1 MIKLTLTDEQAK
13 IVARACEF
21 YARIRLGQF
30 NEITWNIL
38 TLNRDVSCDDFCE
51 RRDNADRCLLE
62 ARKFIYPELHGAGH
76 SYGIGKFKDAD
87 LSFDVYQV
95 IRPFFGDDRTPF
107 SYYELPK
114 CEKCDEE

>member
-21 YARIRLGQF
+21 YARIMMGQF
-30 NEITWNIL
+30 NEIVWH
-38 TLNRDVSCDDFCE
+38 TLDKDLMCDDYCE
-51 RRDNADRCLLE
+51 RRDNAEQLLFE
-62 ARKFIYPELHGAGH
+62 ARKYLYPELRGVGH

-87 LSFDVYQV
+87 MSFDVYQV
-95 IRPFFGDDRTPF
+95 IRPFFGDNRTPF

-114 CEKCDEE
+114 CEKCNEE